1 MLLPDGEKNLKHF
14 KITAY
19 TLQGCVHCMHL
30 HELLER
36 SDVPNDRIT
45 YVDVGKD
52 ISKEDFLKKFPEAG
66 GYPHVLIDD
75 KSIGGLVET
84 AKYLVKKKMVSTTP
98 NG

>member
-36 SDVPNDRIT
+36 SDVPNERIT

-52 ISKEDFLKKFPEAG
+52 ISKEDLIKKFPEAG
-66 GYPHVLIDD
+66 GYPYVIIDG

>member
-1 MLLPDGEKNLKHF
+1 MDKEGFIKLFNV
-14 KITAY
+14 TAY
-19 TLQGCVHCMHL
+19 TLEGCVHCMNL

-36 SDVPNDRIT
+36 SNVPNERIT

-52 ISKEDFLKKFPEAG
+52 ISKVDFIKKFPEAG
-66 GYPHVLIDD
+66 GYPHVIIDG

>member
-1 MLLPDGEKNLKHF
+1 MDKTGFIREFNV
-14 KITAY
+14 TAY
-19 TLQGCVHCMHL
+19 TLKGCVHCLHL

-36 SDVPNDRIT
+36 SSIPQERIT
-45 YVDVGKD
+45 YVDVGED
-52 ISKEDFLKKFPEAG
+52 ITKEDFIKKFPEAG
-66 GYPHVLIDD
+66 GYPHVIIDG